1 MIFDPLGP
9 YCPAAAGL
17 AWAFRPA
24 CSRLVCAAAGIEP
37 RRPRRVE
44 SAPEARSF
52 PAPRTKRRPERVLF
66 SFAIILSLLF
76 VQFIPWL
83 LAACRH
89 VVRKESLIMCG
100 ENE

>member
-9 YCPAAAGL
+9 YCPAAGGL

-44 SAPEARSF
+44 NAPEARSF
-52 PAPRTKRRPERVLF
+52 PAPRAKRRPERGDGLDLCALVKGR
-66 SFAIILSLLF
+66 
-76 VQFIPWL
+76 PEG
-83 LAACRH
+83 AATW
-89 VVRKESLIMCG
+89 S
-100 ENE
+100 